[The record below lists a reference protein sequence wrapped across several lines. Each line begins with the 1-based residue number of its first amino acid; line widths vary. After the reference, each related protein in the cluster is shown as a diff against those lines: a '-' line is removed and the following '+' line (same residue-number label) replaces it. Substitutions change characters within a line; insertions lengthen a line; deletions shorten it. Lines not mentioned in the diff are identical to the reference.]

1 MFGYYRQQFAV
12 SLAIYYQYRIG
23 YALYLLEGIIRP
35 VIFMVVWQAAA
46 GNDAIGGYGATDF
59 AAYYIIVVF
68 VSHFVLAFQMWEY
81 EYYIR
86 VGELSSKL
94 LRPIH
99 PIHRDI
105 SNNISNKFLMSPV
118 IIVTVIGLALAFKPE
133 IHTPI
138 WALAASI
145 PVIILAAMTAF
156 VAGWCVAMAAF
167 WTVRS
172 IALNQMYF
180 AISIFLSGEFAP
192 LNVLPKGLQI
202 VADFLPFRWIMAFP
216 VELIMGRLS
225 GAEVLSGVIA
235 QFIWIGLGLTAGIVI
250 WQKSLKR
257 YSAVGG

>member
-1 MFGYYRQQFAV
+1 
-12 SLAIYYQYRIG
+12 
-23 YALYLLEGIIRP
+23 
-35 VIFMVVWQAAA
+35 
-46 GNDAIGGYGATDF
+46 
-59 AAYYIIVVF
+59 
-68 VSHFVLAFQMWEY
+68 
-81 EYYIR
+81 
-86 VGELSSKL
+86 
-94 LRPIH
+94 
-99 PIHRDI
+99 
-105 SNNISNKFLMSPV
+105 
-118 IIVTVIGLALAFKPE
+118 
-133 IHTPI
+133 
-138 WALAASI
+138 LAASI

-202 VADFLPFRWIMAFP
+202 AADFLPFRWIMAFP

-225 GAEVLSGVIA
+225 GAEALSGVIA
-235 QFIWIGLGLTAGIVI
+235 QLIWIGLGLTAGIVI